1 MPTEVEG
8 QGAFIADLRFPS
20 SSPEISPSDVLPH
33 GEDSSK
39 ATMVPPGRM
48 LELLKPTQTEGILL

>member
-33 GEDSSK
+33 GEI
-39 ATMVPPGRM
+39 
-48 LELLKPTQTEGILL
+48 LQKPLWYHLAGCWSF